1 MKQAQEKHIKRR
13 LRTSSLSTV
22 LSISMVLLMLG
33 SMSFIYVNS
42 QRLTK
47 YIKENIGITVI
58 LNDNAKAVDVLQFQK
73 NLDANPVTKMT
84 TYVSKE
90 EAASALTKE
99 LGEDFMQFLGH
110 NPLSNTIDIFMN
122 SAYAES
128 VTIEALGQEALKNEI
143 VKEVKYQKDLIDAI
157 NQNMNKLNLI
167 LICFCALLLIVSITL
182 INNTIRLTVYSKRF
196 IIRTMKLVGVTNSFI
211 RKPFVMT
218 GLRQGVIAGLIGV
231 LLMMLVLFAIQK
243 EMPELLQLQD
253 IQTVIIIFSL
263 LFVFG
268 ILISTLVTHFSV
280 NKYLRIKEE
289 KLYH

>member
-42 QRLTK
+42 QKLTN
-47 YIKENIGITVI
+47 YIKENIGITVV
-58 LNDNAKAVDVLQFQK
+58 LDDNAKAVEILQFQK
-73 NLDANPVTKMT
+73 NLDANPITYMT

-90 EAASALTKE
+90 EAALSLTKE
-99 LGEDFMQFLGH
+99 LGEDFMQFLGY
-110 NPLSNTIDIFMN
+110 NPLSNTIDVFMN
-122 SAYAES
+122 SDYAES
-128 VTIEALGQEALKNEI
+128 EIIEKFGNQALSNDI
-143 VKEVKYQKDLIDAI
+143 VKEVKYQRDLINAI

-167 LICFCALLLIVSITL
+167 LICFCSLLLIVSITL
-182 INNTIRLTVYSKRF
+182 INNTIRLSVYSKRF
-196 IIRTMKLVGVTNSFI
+196 IIKTMKLVGATNSFI
-211 RKPFVMT
+211 RKPFVLI
-218 GLRQGVIAGLIGV
+218 GLRQGIIAGLIGI
-231 LLMMLVLFAIQK
+231 LLMMLTLFAVQK

-253 IQTVIIIFSL
+253 IKTVIIIFSL

-268 ILISTLVTHFSV
+268 IFISTFVTHLSV
-280 NKYLRIKEE
+280 NKYLKIKEE

>member
-13 LRTSSLSTV
+13 LRTSSLSTI

-33 SMSFIYVNS
+33 SMSFIYINS

-47 YIKENIGITVI
+47 YIKENVGITIV
-58 LNDNAKAVDVLQFQK
+58 LNENAKAVEVLQFQK
-73 NLDANPVTKMT
+73 NLDANAITKMT

-90 EAASALTKE
+90 EAASVLTKE
-99 LGEDFMQFLGH
+99 LGEDFLQFLGH
-110 NPLSNTIDIFMN
+110 NPLSNTIDVFMN
-122 SAYAES
+122 SDYAES
-128 VTIEALGQEALKNEI
+128 KTIEKFGEEALKNEI
-143 VKEVKYQKDLIDAI
+143 VKEVKYQKDLVDAI

-167 LICFCALLLIVSITL
+167 LICFCVLLLIVSITL

-196 IIRTMKLVGVTNSFI
+196 IIRTMKLVGATNSFI

-218 GLRQGVIAGLIGV
+218 GLRQGVISGLIGV
-231 LLMMLVLFAIQK
+231 LLMMLVLFAVQK

-253 IQTVIIIFSL
+253 LQTIVVIFSL

-268 ILISTLVTHFSV
+268 ILISALVTHFSV

-289 KLYH
+289 KLYQ

>member
-22 LSISMVLLMLG
+22 LSISMVLLTLG
-33 SMSFIYVNS
+33 SMTFIYVNS
-42 QRLTK
+42 QKLTE

-58 LNDNAKAVDVLQFQK
+58 LKDDAKAVDVLQFQK
-73 NLDANPVTKMT
+73 NLDASPMTKMT

-90 EAASALTKE
+90 EAASVLTKE
-99 LGEDFMQFLGH
+99 LGEDFMEFLGY
-110 NPLSNTIDIFMN
+110 NPLSNTIDVFMN

-128 VTIEALGQEALKNEI
+128 ATIENFGQEALKSEI

-157 NQNMNKLNLI
+157 NQNMSKLNLI
-167 LICFCALLLIVSITL
+167 LICFCVLLLIVSITL

-196 IIRTMKLVGVTNSFI
+196 IIRTMKLVGATNSFI

-218 GLRQGVIAGLIGV
+218 GLRQGVIAGLFGI
-231 LLMMLVLFAIQK
+231 LFMMLALFAVQK

-253 IQTVIIIFSL
+253 LQTVIIIFSL

-268 ILISTLVTHFSV
+268 ILISTFVTHFSV
-280 NKYLRIKEE
+280 NKYLKIKEE
-289 KLYH
+289 KLYQ

>member
-13 LRTSSLSTV
+13 LRTSSLSTI

-42 QRLTK
+42 QRLTS
-47 YIKENIGITVI
+47 YIKENVGVTIV
-58 LNDNAKAVDVLQFQK
+58 LDDNAKSVDVLLFQK
-73 NLDANPVTKMT
+73 NLDANPITKKSI
-84 TYVSKE
+84 YVSKE
-90 EAASALTKE
+90 EAASSLTKE
-99 LGEDFMQFLGH
+99 LGEDFMQFLGY
-110 NPLSNTIDIFMN
+110 NPLSNTIDVFLN
-122 SAYAES
+122 SDYAES
-128 VTIEALGQEALKNEI
+128 KTIEKFGKEALDSEI

-167 LICFCALLLIVSITL
+167 LISFCALLLIVSITL

-196 IIRTMKLVGVTNSFI
+196 IIKTMKLVGAQNSFI
-211 RKPFVMT
+211 RKPFVIT
-218 GLRQGVIAGLIGV
+218 GLRQGIIAGLIGI
-231 LLMMLVLFAIQK
+231 LLMMLTLFAVQK

-253 IQTVIIIFSL
+253 FKTVIIIFSL

-268 ILISTLVTHFSV
+268 IFISTFVTHFSV

>member
-73 NLDANPVTKMT
+73 NLDASPMTKMT

-90 EAASALTKE
+90 KAASVLTKE

-110 NPLSNTIDIFMN
+110 NPLSNTIDVFMN
-122 SAYAES
+122 SDYAES
-128 VTIEALGQEALKNEI
+128 ATIEAFGQEALKSEI

-157 NQNMNKLNLI
+157 NQNMSKLNLI
-167 LICFCALLLIVSITL
+167 LICFCTLLLIVSITL

-196 IIRTMKLVGVTNSFI
+196 IIRTMKLVGATNSFI
-211 RKPFVMT
+211 RKPFIKT

-231 LLMMLVLFAIQK
+231 LLMMLTLFAMQK

-253 IQTVIIIFSL
+253 LKTVIIIFSI
-263 LFVFG
+263 LFLFG
-268 ILISTLVTHFSV
+268 ILISTFVTHFSV
-280 NKYLRIKEE
+280 NKYLKIKEE

>member
-13 LRTSSLSTV
+13 LRTSSLSTI

-33 SMSFIYVNS
+33 SMSFIYINS

-47 YIKENIGITVI
+47 YIKENVGITIV
-58 LNDNAKAVDVLQFQK
+58 LNENAKAVEVLQFQK
-73 NLDANPVTKMT
+73 NLDANAITKMT

-90 EAASALTKE
+90 EAASVLTKE
-99 LGEDFMQFLGH
+99 LGEDFLQFLGH
-110 NPLSNTIDIFMN
+110 NPLSNTIDVFMN
-122 SAYAES
+122 SDYAES
-128 VTIEALGQEALKNEI
+128 KTIEKFGEEALKNAI
-143 VKEVKYQKDLIDAI
+143 VKEVKYQKDLVDAI

-167 LICFCALLLIVSITL
+167 LICFCVLLLIVSITL

-196 IIRTMKLVGVTNSFI
+196 IIRTMKLVGATNSFI

-218 GLRQGVIAGLIGV
+218 GLRQGVISGLIGV
-231 LLMMLVLFAIQK
+231 LLMMLVLFAVQK

-253 IQTVIIIFSL
+253 LQTIVVIFSL

-268 ILISTLVTHFSV
+268 ILISALVTHFSV

-289 KLYH
+289 KLYQ

>member
-1 MKQAQEKHIKRR
+1 
-13 LRTSSLSTV
+13 
-22 LSISMVLLMLG
+22 MVLLMLG

-58 LNDNAKAVDVLQFQK
+58 LNDNVKAVDVLQFQK

-128 VTIEALGQEALKNEI
+128 VTIEALGQKALKNEI
-143 VKEVKYQKDLIDAI
+143 VKEVKYQKDLIEAI

-196 IIRTMKLVGVTNSFI
+196 IIRTMKLVGATNSFI

-231 LLMMLVLFAIQK
+231 LLMMLVLFAVQK

-268 ILISTLVTHFSV
+268 ILISTFVTHFSV
-280 NKYLRIKEE
+280 NKYLKIKEE

>member
-73 NLDANPVTKMT
+73 NLDASPMTKMT

-90 EAASALTKE
+90 KAASVLTRE

-110 NPLSNTIDIFMN
+110 NPLSNTIDVFMN
-122 SAYAES
+122 SDYAES
-128 VTIEALGQEALKNEI
+128 ATIEAFGQEALKSEI

-157 NQNMNKLNLI
+157 NQNMSKLNLI
-167 LICFCALLLIVSITL
+167 LICFCTLLLIVSITL

-196 IIRTMKLVGVTNSFI
+196 IIRTMKLVGATNSFI
-211 RKPFVMT
+211 RKPFIKT

-231 LLMMLVLFAIQK
+231 LLMMLTLFAMQK

-253 IQTVIIIFSL
+253 LKTVIIIFSI
-263 LFVFG
+263 LFLFG
-268 ILISTLVTHFSV
+268 ILISTFVTHFSV
-280 NKYLRIKEE
+280 NKYLKIKEE

>member
-73 NLDANPVTKMT
+73 NLDANPVTKTT

-90 EAASALTKE
+90 EAATALTKE

-196 IIRTMKLVGVTNSFI
+196 IIRTMKLVGATNSFI

-231 LLMMLVLFAIQK
+231 LLMMLALFAVQK

-268 ILISTLVTHFSV
+268 ILISTFVTHFSV
-280 NKYLRIKEE
+280 NKYLKIKEE

>member
-58 LNDNAKAVDVLQFQK
+58 LNDNAKAVEVLQFQK

-99 LGEDFMQFLGH
+99 LGEDFMQFLGR

-128 VTIEALGQEALKNEI
+128 VTIEALGQEALKNKI

-196 IIRTMKLVGVTNSFI
+196 IIRTMKLVGATNSFI

-231 LLMMLVLFAIQK
+231 LLMMLVLFALQK

-263 LFVFG
+263 LFIFG
-268 ILISTLVTHFSV
+268 ILISTFVTHFSV
-280 NKYLRIKEE
+280 NKYLKIKEE

>member
-90 EAASALTKE
+90 EAASVLTKE

-196 IIRTMKLVGVTNSFI
+196 IIRTMKLVGATNSFI

-231 LLMMLVLFAIQK
+231 LLMMLVLFAVQK

-268 ILISTLVTHFSV
+268 ILISTFVTHFSV
-280 NKYLRIKEE
+280 NKYLKIKEE

>member
-128 VTIEALGQEALKNEI
+128 VTIEALGQKALKNEI
-143 VKEVKYQKDLIDAI
+143 VKEVKYQKDLIEAI

-196 IIRTMKLVGVTNSFI
+196 IIRTMKLVGATNSFI

-231 LLMMLVLFAIQK
+231 LLMMLVLFAVQK

-268 ILISTLVTHFSV
+268 ILISTFVTHFSV
-280 NKYLRIKEE
+280 NKYLKIKEE

>member
-58 LNDNAKAVDVLQFQK
+58 LNDNAKAVEVLQFQK

-99 LGEDFMQFLGH
+99 LGEDFMQFLGR

-196 IIRTMKLVGVTNSFI
+196 IIRTMKLVGATNSFI

-231 LLMMLVLFAIQK
+231 LLMMLVLFALQK

-263 LFVFG
+263 LFIFG
-268 ILISTLVTHFSV
+268 ILISTFVTHFSV
-280 NKYLRIKEE
+280 NKYLKINEE

>member
-58 LNDNAKAVDVLQFQK
+58 LNDNVKAVDVLQFQK

-128 VTIEALGQEALKNEI
+128 VTIEALGQKALKNEI
-143 VKEVKYQKDLIDAI
+143 VKEVKYQKDLIEAI

-196 IIRTMKLVGVTNSFI
+196 IIRTMKLVGATNSFI

-231 LLMMLVLFAIQK
+231 LLMMLVLFALQK

-268 ILISTLVTHFSV
+268 ILISTFVTHFSV
-280 NKYLRIKEE
+280 NKYLKIKEE

>member
-73 NLDANPVTKMT
+73 NLDANRVTKMT

-196 IIRTMKLVGVTNSFI
+196 IIRTMKLVGATNSFI

-231 LLMMLVLFAIQK
+231 LLMMLALFAVQK

-253 IQTVIIIFSL
+253 LQTVIIIFSL

-268 ILISTLVTHFSV
+268 ILISTFVTHFSV
-280 NKYLRIKEE
+280 NKYLKIKEE

>member
-196 IIRTMKLVGVTNSFI
+196 IIRTMKLVGATNSFI

-231 LLMMLVLFAIQK
+231 LLMMLALFAVQK

-268 ILISTLVTHFSV
+268 ILISTFVTHFSV
-280 NKYLRIKEE
+280 NKYLKIKEE

>member
-196 IIRTMKLVGVTNSFI
+196 IIRTMKLVGATNSFI

-231 LLMMLVLFAIQK
+231 LLMMLVLFAVQK

-268 ILISTLVTHFSV
+268 ILISTFVTHFSV
-280 NKYLRIKEE
+280 NKYLKIKEE

>member
-196 IIRTMKLVGVTNSFI
+196 IIRTMKLVGATNSFI

-231 LLMMLVLFAIQK
+231 LLMMLVLFALQK

-268 ILISTLVTHFSV
+268 ILISTFVTHFSV
-280 NKYLRIKEE
+280 NKYLKIKEE

>member
-73 NLDANPVTKMT
+73 NLDANPITKMT

-99 LGEDFMQFLGH
+99 LGEDFMAFLGH

-128 VTIEALGQEALKNEI
+128 ATIEALGQEALKNEI

-196 IIRTMKLVGVTNSFI
+196 IIKTMKLVGATNSFI

>member
-58 LNDNAKAVDVLQFQK
+58 LNDNVKAVDVLQFQK

-128 VTIEALGQEALKNEI
+128 VTIEALGQKALKNEI

-196 IIRTMKLVGVTNSFI
+196 IIRTMKLVGATNSFI

-231 LLMMLVLFAIQK
+231 LLMMLVLFAVQK

-268 ILISTLVTHFSV
+268 ILISTFVTHFSV
-280 NKYLRIKEE
+280 NKYLKIKEE

>member
-128 VTIEALGQEALKNEI
+128 VIIEALGREALKNEI

-196 IIRTMKLVGVTNSFI
+196 IIRTMKLVGATNSFI

-231 LLMMLVLFAIQK
+231 LLMMLVLFAVQK

-268 ILISTLVTHFSV
+268 ILISTFVTHFSV
-280 NKYLRIKEE
+280 IKYLKIKEE

>member
-196 IIRTMKLVGVTNSFI
+196 IIRTMKLVGATNSFI

-231 LLMMLVLFAIQK
+231 LLMMLALFAVQK

-253 IQTVIIIFSL
+253 LQTVIIIFSL

-268 ILISTLVTHFSV
+268 ILISTFVTHFSV
-280 NKYLRIKEE
+280 NKYLKIKEE

>member
-33 SMSFIYVNS
+33 SMSFIYINS

-47 YIKENIGITVI
+47 YIKENVGITIV
-58 LNDNAKAVDVLQFQK
+58 LNENAKAVEVLQFQK
-73 NLDANPVTKMT
+73 NLDASPITKMT

-90 EAASALTKE
+90 AAASILMEE
-99 LGEDFMQFLGH
+99 LGEDFLVFLGH
-110 NPLSNTIDIFMN
+110 NPLSNTIDVFMN
-122 SAYAES
+122 SDYAES
-128 VTIEALGQEALKNEI
+128 ETIKKFGEEALKSEI

-157 NQNMNKLNLI
+157 NQNMNKLNLM
-167 LICFCALLLIVSITL
+167 LICFCILLLIVSVTL

-196 IIRTMKLVGVTNSFI
+196 IIRTMMLVGATNSFI

-218 GLRQGVIAGLIGV
+218 GLRQGVISGLIGV
-231 LLMMLVLFAIQK
+231 LLMMLVLFAVQK

-253 IQTVIIIFSL
+253 LQTIIVIFSL
-263 LFVFG
+263 LFIFG

-289 KLYH
+289 KLYQ

>member
-42 QRLTK
+42 QKLTN
-47 YIKENIGITVI
+47 YIKENIGITVV
-58 LNDNAKAVDVLQFQK
+58 LDDNAKAVEILQFQK
-73 NLDANPVTKMT
+73 NLDANPITKMT

-90 EAASALTKE
+90 EAALSLTKE
-99 LGEDFMQFLGH
+99 LGEDFMQFLGY
-110 NPLSNTIDIFMN
+110 NPLSNTIDVFMN
-122 SAYAES
+122 SDYAES
-128 VTIEALGQEALKNEI
+128 EIIEKFGNQALSNDI
-143 VKEVKYQKDLIDAI
+143 VKEVKYQRDLINAI

-167 LICFCALLLIVSITL
+167 LICFCSLLLIVSITL
-182 INNTIRLTVYSKRF
+182 INNTIRLSVYSKRF
-196 IIRTMKLVGVTNSFI
+196 IIKTMKLVGATNSYI
-211 RKPFVMT
+211 RKPFVLI
-218 GLRQGVIAGLIGV
+218 GLRQGIIAGLIGI
-231 LLMMLVLFAIQK
+231 LLMMLTLFAVQK

-253 IQTVIIIFSL
+253 IKTVIIIFSL

-268 ILISTLVTHFSV
+268 IFISTFVTHLSV
-280 NKYLRIKEE
+280 NKYLKIKEE

>member
-73 NLDANPVTKMT
+73 NLVANPVTKMT

-196 IIRTMKLVGVTNSFI
+196 IIRTMKLVGATNSFI

-231 LLMMLVLFAIQK
+231 LLMMLVLFAVQK

-268 ILISTLVTHFSV
+268 ILISTFVTHFSV
-280 NKYLRIKEE
+280 NKYLKIKEE

>member
-13 LRTSSLSTV
+13 LRTSSLSTI

-33 SMSFIYVNS
+33 SMTFIYVNS
-42 QRLTK
+42 QKLTK

-58 LNDNAKAVDVLQFQK
+58 LKDDAKAVDVLQFQK
-73 NLDANPVTKMT
+73 NLDASPITKMT

-99 LGEDFMQFLGH
+99 LGEDFMEFLGY
-110 NPLSNTIDIFMN
+110 NPLSNTIDVFMN

-128 VTIEALGQEALKNEI
+128 TTIENFGQEALKSEI

-157 NQNMNKLNLI
+157 NQNMSKLNLI
-167 LICFCALLLIVSITL
+167 LICFCVLLLIVSITL

-196 IIRTMKLVGVTNSFI
+196 IIRTMKLVGATNSFI

-218 GLRQGVIAGLIGV
+218 GLRQGIIAGLIGV
-231 LLMMLVLFAIQK
+231 LLMMLALFAVQK

-253 IQTVIIIFSL
+253 LQTVIIIFSL

-268 ILISTLVTHFSV
+268 ILISTFVTHFSV
-280 NKYLRIKEE
+280 NKYLKIKEE

>member
-58 LNDNAKAVDVLQFQK
+58 LNDNDKAVDVLQFQK

-99 LGEDFMQFLGH
+99 LGEDFMQFLGR

-196 IIRTMKLVGVTNSFI
+196 IIRTMKLVGATNSFI

-231 LLMMLVLFAIQK
+231 LLMMLVLFAVQK

-268 ILISTLVTHFSV
+268 ILISTFVTHFSV
-280 NKYLRIKEE
+280 NKYLKIKEE

>member
-22 LSISMVLLMLG
+22 LSISMVLLTLG
-33 SMSFIYVNS
+33 SMTFIYVNS
-42 QRLTK
+42 QKLTE

-58 LNDNAKAVDVLQFQK
+58 LKDDAKAVDVLQFQK
-73 NLDANPVTKMT
+73 NLDANPMTKMT

-90 EAASALTKE
+90 EAASVLTKE
-99 LGEDFMQFLGH
+99 LGEDFMEFLGY
-110 NPLSNTIDIFMN
+110 NPLSNTIDVFIN
-122 SAYAES
+122 SAYAKS
-128 VTIEALGQEALKNEI
+128 ATIETFGQEALKSEI

-157 NQNMNKLNLI
+157 NQNMSKLNLI
-167 LICFCALLLIVSITL
+167 LICFCVLLLIVSITL

-196 IIRTMKLVGVTNSFI
+196 IIRTMKLVGATNSFI

-218 GLRQGVIAGLIGV
+218 GLRQGVIAGLFGI
-231 LLMMLVLFAIQK
+231 LFMMLALFAVQK

-253 IQTVIIIFSL
+253 LQTVIIIFSL

-268 ILISTLVTHFSV
+268 ILISTFVTHYSV
-280 NKYLRIKEE
+280 NKYLKIKEE
-289 KLYH
+289 KLYQ

>member
-58 LNDNAKAVDVLQFQK
+58 LNDNVKAVDVLQFQK

-128 VTIEALGQEALKNEI
+128 VTIEALGQKALKNEI
-143 VKEVKYQKDLIDAI
+143 VKEVKYQKDLIEAI

-196 IIRTMKLVGVTNSFI
+196 IIRTMKLVGATNSFI

-231 LLMMLVLFAIQK
+231 LLMMLVLFAVQK

-268 ILISTLVTHFSV
+268 ILISTFVTHFSV
-280 NKYLRIKEE
+280 NKYLKIKEE

>member
-22 LSISMVLLMLG
+22 LSISMVLLTLG
-33 SMSFIYVNS
+33 SMTFIYVNS
-42 QRLTK
+42 QKLTE

-58 LNDNAKAVDVLQFQK
+58 LKDDAKAVDVLQFQK
-73 NLDANPVTKMT
+73 NLDASPMTKMT

-90 EAASALTKE
+90 EAASVLTKE
-99 LGEDFMQFLGH
+99 LGEDFMEFLGY
-110 NPLSNTIDIFMN
+110 NPLSNTIDVFMN
-122 SAYAES
+122 SAYAKS
-128 VTIEALGQEALKNEI
+128 ATIETFGQEALKSEI

-157 NQNMNKLNLI
+157 NQNMSKLNLI
-167 LICFCALLLIVSITL
+167 LICFCVLLLIVSITL

-196 IIRTMKLVGVTNSFI
+196 IIRTMKLVGATNSFI

-218 GLRQGVIAGLIGV
+218 GLRQGVIAGLFGI
-231 LLMMLVLFAIQK
+231 LFMMLALFAVQK

-253 IQTVIIIFSL
+253 LQTVIIIFSL

-268 ILISTLVTHFSV
+268 ILISTFVTHFSV
-280 NKYLRIKEE
+280 NKYLKIKEE
-289 KLYH
+289 KLYQ